1 MKLLIQFSDPFG
13 PEVAFTA
20 NPTALE
26 IKRLACWAQE
36 QNGDNRTG
44 ANGRKDRSIAIMQS
58 EQQGKE
64 LREKRTWPWEHVE
77 Y

>member
-26 IKRLACWAQE
+26 IKKKTLF
-36 QNGDNRTG
+36 N
-44 ANGRKDRSIAIMQS
+44 
-58 EQQGKE
+58 
-64 LREKRTWPWEHVE
+64 L
-77 Y
+77 

>member
-1 MKLLIQFSDPFG
+1 ML
-13 PEVAFTA
+13 
-20 NPTALE
+20 
-26 IKRLACWAQE
+26 AQE

-64 LREKRTWPWEHVE
+64 LRGKKDLALGTRGILTKGLTLTHWSPRRKEV
-77 Y
+77 